1 MYDVVIIGAGH
12 NGLVCGSYLAR
23 AGHKVLVVERR
34 EIIGGA
40 CVTESPWPGY
50 KVSSASYLMSLMQPK
65 IILDLD
71 LAAHGLEIIPTAP
84 TTVVLDDDRTFTF
97 WPDPDRIHREIAAI
111 SPRDAD
117 AHRAYRAHLDRLA
130 PFFREVIFETP
141 PDIAG
146 EGLAKLFRSARFAL
160 KYFKY
165 RHLFNDLYDVMTM
178 SAYDYLTRWF
188 ENDTVIALLAYYVT
202 GGGTNVSMHMP
213 TTAFSCIRPV
223 MRDNTTAA
231 GGGGFIRGGM
241 GRLSEAIA
249 DSGRV
254 HGMEILTDA
263 PVARV
268 LVENGRAAGVEL
280 VDGRVFRA
288 RVVVSNANAK
298 TTFRKLVDP
307 ALLSEAFRA
316 DLGNMRTRSSVFK
329 AHLGVS
335 ALPTYP
341 AFRPVADGFAYPS
354 ALRIGASVA
363 YLDRAFDDGRQ
374 LGLSREP
381 FLTVMA
387 PSVHDAT
394 LAPPGEHLLSIFGGH
409 VTYRDDPSD
418 LDALRAELLEHV
430 LTVLERH
437 APGVRET
444 ILHTEVL
451 TPNDLEARFDL
462 PNGHVHHGDLT
473 LDQSFFRRPVAGYAD
488 YRTPVPGLYL
498 ASSSV
503 HPGGGVTG
511 VPGHN
516 AAREIMGDLR
526 R

>member
-1 MYDVVIIGAGH
+1 MYDVVIVGAGH
-12 NGLVCGSYLAR
+12 NGLVCGAYLAR
-23 AGHKVLVVERR
+23 AGHKVLIVERR
-34 EIIGGA
+34 GMIGGA

-71 LAAHGLEIIPTAP
+71 LASHGLEIIATAP

-130 PFFREVIFETP
+130 PFFRDIIFETP
-141 PDIAG
+141 PDIAAM
-146 EGLAKLFRSARFAL
+146 GLAKMFGSARFAL

-188 ENDTVIALLAYYVT
+188 ESDTVIALLGYYVT
-202 GGGTNVSMHMP
+202 GGGTNASMRMP

-223 MRDNTTAA
+223 MRDNGTAA
-231 GGGGFIRGGM
+231 GGGGFVRGGM
-241 GRLSEAIA
+241 GQLSEAIA
-249 DSGRV
+249 RSGQA

-268 LVENGRAAGVEL
+268 VVEKGRAVGVEL
-280 VDGRVFRA
+280 ADGRVIAA
-288 RVVVSNANAK
+288 RSVVSNANAK
-298 TTFRKLVDP
+298 TTFLKLIDP
-307 ALLSEAFRA
+307 ALLPEAFRG
-316 DLGNMRTRSSVFK
+316 DVRNIRTRSSVFK
-329 AHLGVS
+329 VHLGVS

-341 AFRPVADGFAYPS
+341 AFKPVADGFAYPS
-354 ALRIGASVA
+354 ALRIGASVG
-363 YLDRAFDDGRQ
+363 YLDRAFDDGRYH
-374 LGLSREP
+374 GMSAEP

-387 PSVHDAT
+387 PSVHDDT

-409 VTYRDDPSD
+409 VPYQDDPAD
-418 LDALRAELLEHV
+418 LDGLRAQLLERV
-430 LTVLERH
+430 LGVLERH
-437 APGVRET
+437 APGVRDT
-444 ILHTEVL
+444 ILHSEVL
-451 TPNDLEARFDL
+451 TPNDIEARFDL

-473 LDQSFFRRPVAGYAD
+473 LDQSFFRRPVAGFAD
-488 YRTPVPGLYL
+488 YRTPIAGLYL

-516 AAREIMGDLR
+516 AAREILGDLR